1 MFCIPQPIA
10 VNTSSA
16 INPEKESRSSLAC
29 SCHVVGWWE
38 GSKYFSSD
46 SSLKV
51 ILLYDLSLSFWE
63 KQLRMIF
70 FFYKKLTKLLE
81 TKVEDS
87 DCNMYLPKPRGSVGE
102 LPSSSFRTTQ
112 VLPGST
118 DGLRVESVGLVVI
131 TSPLPQLSGFFNCKL
146 IISGSFSGQRNNKNR
161 WRKKGDTF
169 PLRNLWRDRL

>member
-1 MFCIPQPIA
+1 MQLSRGWLMGRIKIFLFRLLI
-10 VNTSSA
+10 
-16 INPEKESRSSLAC
+16 ESYITLRPLA
-29 SCHVVGWWE
+29 E
-38 GSKYFSSD
+38 F
-46 SSLKV
+46 
-51 ILLYDLSLSFWE
+51 
-63 KQLRMIF
+63 LRKTTPNDF
-70 FFYKKLTKLLE
+70 FFIYKKLTKLLE

-131 TSPLPQLSGFFNCKL
+131 TSPLSQLSGFFNCKL
-146 IISGSFSGQRNNKNR
+146 IICGSFSGQRNNKNR